1 MALAACL
8 NAPAQIVTVQVS
20 LDQDQFLPGETLP
33 VTVRVSNH
41 SGQTLD
47 LGADADWLKFRVQPG
62 DSDSLVMDNGKVPV
76 TGEFHLGTS
85 EVATKHVD
93 IAPYFDLNKT
103 GRYRVTAI
111 VHIKEWATDVVS
123 PPKTFNVIDG
133 ARLWSQDF
141 GVPASGGATNQ
152 LPEIRKYILEEANYL
167 QKQLRLYVLVSD
179 ATGSRI
185 FKVSAIGQMVS
196 FSQLEAQLDR
206 ASNLHVLYQSSA
218 HSSLYATITPDGT
231 ITQRDIYNF
240 VTVRPHLGMNGAGD
254 IVVVGGVRRARPE
267 ELPEIKAPNEVPLP
281 PAGAGEAMRKGRLPG
296 D

>member
-1 MALAACL
+1 MKYFLSIFVLALAARL
-8 NAPAQIVTVQVS
+8 SAPAQIVTVQVL

-33 VTVRVSNH
+33 VTVRVSNN
-41 SGQTLD
+41 SGQMLH

-62 DSDSLVMDNGKVPV
+62 DSDSMVMNNGKVPV
-76 TGEFHLGTS
+76 TGEFNLGTT

-93 IAPYFDLNKT
+93 IAPYFSLGKT

-111 VHIKEWATDVVS
+111 VHIKEWDKDVVS

-185 FKVSAIGQMVS
+185 LKVSAIGQMVS
-196 FSQLEAQLDR
+196 FSQPEAQLDR
-206 ASNLHVLYQSSA
+206 ASNLHVLYQSGA
-218 HSSLYATITPDGT
+218 HSYVYAIITPDGG
-231 ITQRDIYNF
+231 IAQRDIYDF
-240 VTVRPHLGMNGAGD
+240 VTTGPHLGINKTGD
-254 IVVVGGVRRARPE
+254 IAVKGGVRRMRPG
-267 ELPEIKAPNEVPLP
+267 ELPEIKAPNAVTPP
-281 PAGAGEAMRKGRLPG
+281 PAKK
-296 D
+296 